1 MAIYEYTARVRYNEV
16 DERSSLSD
24 TALLDLLQNCSTFQC
39 EDMGI
44 GVEYYKEIGRAW
56 VLSAWQIAIDRR
68 PKLGETLRIQTWST
82 GIKRALGSRNY
93 RVIDAEGQTVVS
105 AYSLWAYIDTSTM
118 LMAEC
123 PQNEIDLYGISE
135 ALPMKVLPRRI
146 KLMEDMTAQEPIEV
160 KYYFID
166 TNHHMNN
173 AKYVMAAEEF
183 LPEGFET
190 KTIRV
195 EYIKSARLG
204 DVIYPRTHVSDE
216 AVTVCMADEEGN
228 TYATVQF
235 LA

>member
-1 MAIYEYTARVRYNEV
+1 MAIYEYTVRVRYNEV
-16 DERSSLSD
+16 DEKSSLTD

-39 EDMGI
+39 EDMGV
-44 GVEYYKEIGRAW
+44 GVDYYREIGKAW
-56 VLSAWQIAIDRR
+56 VLSSWQIVIDRR
-68 PKLGETLRIQTWST
+68 PRLGESLRIQTWST

-93 RVIDAEGQTVVS
+93 RMIDADGNTVVY
-105 AYSLWAYIDTSTM
+105 AYSLWAYIDTATM

-123 PQNEIDLYGISE
+123 PQNEIDIFGISE
-135 ALPMKVLPRRI
+135 PLPMKVLPRRI
-146 KLMEDMTAQEPIEV
+146 KLMEDMTEHEPMEV

-173 AKYVMAAEEF
+173 AKYVMAATEF
-183 LPEGFET
+183 LPEGFEA

-204 DVIYPRTHVSDE
+204 DVIYPRTHVSGE
-216 AVTVCMADEEGN
+216 EVTVCMADAEGN

-235 LA
+235 LV